1 MRWNERWAVVL
12 FAMALLAPLAA
23 SAEDMVVVNARGI
36 GLKPGTKIDAAK
48 PLVLAEGQ
56 HVTLVAVNGVTLKLD
71 GPFNKPPGQASG
83 GGVMTAALGALV
95 TQQGA
100 RTVEVG
106 VTRDGSKISHLPDPW
121 LLDVSRAGTV
131 CLLAGRP
138 AVFWRPSVAKPT
150 LFALMPADRSWKAE
164 ATWPAGAERLPA
176 TGDLVVRP
184 DSVFFI
190 SFDGG
195 EESAITV
202 SNVPADLDSDPMRAG
217 WLADQGCE
225 AQAEALLRSK

>member
-1 MRWNERWAVVL
+1 MRWIERWAV
-12 FAMALLAPLAA
+12 ALLAAALVAPMAA

-36 GLKPGTKIDAAK
+36 GLKPGTKLDAAK

-56 HVTLVAVNGVTLKLD
+56 HVTLVAINGVTLKLD

-83 GGVMTAALGALV
+83 SGTTTVALGALV
-95 TQQGA
+95 TQQGP

-106 VTRDGSKISHLPDPW
+106 VTRAGGTVSRLPDPW
-121 LLDVSRAGTV
+121 VLDVSRTGTV
-131 CLLAGRP
+131 CLLDGRA
-138 AVFWRPSVAKPT
+138 AVFWRPSPAKPA
-150 LFALMPADRSWKAE
+150 LFSLMPADRSWKAE

-184 DSVFFI
+184 DSVFFV

-202 SNVPADLDSDPMRAG
+202 NNVPANLDSDPMRAG

-225 AQAEALLRSK
+225 AQAEALLRNK